1 VRSDSEARA
10 KQQDLFRNFEDCG
23 IDRSLGGEAGSK
35 GAGKITPRDASSTN
49 GRDSTAGLPAFV
61 E

>member
-1 VRSDSEARA
+1 
-10 KQQDLFRNFEDCG
+10 LFRNFEDCG
-23 IDRSLGGEAGSK
+23 IDRSLGGEAGLK